1 MEIKEFYRRIYPHF
15 QLDNEYYFVTSR
27 LIDSIP
33 AFKLTE
39 LRNNFR
45 KDENLLKKLYTK
57 EKYKEERYNL
67 LKKYFGYYDDCLN
80 RSLSQVNYLSDERI
94 AKIVSDSFRFLNG
107 RVFDMIS
114 FCIMPNHF
122 HILIKIGKLLKPF
135 YRIMQ
140 SLKRHTSRQSNIVL
154 NKSGTFWEEESY
166 DHIVRDEIE
175 LLRIMKY
182 ILNDPVKAGLVKN
195 AFDWKWSYNKYFKPF
210 DGF

>member
-1 MEIKEFYRRIYPHF
+1 
-15 QLDNEYYFVTSR
+15 
-27 LIDSIP
+27 
-33 AFKLTE
+33 
-39 LRNNFR
+39 
-45 KDENLLKKLYTK
+45 
-57 EKYKEERYNL
+57 
-67 LKKYFGYYDDCLN
+67 
-80 RSLSQVNYLSDERI
+80 
-94 AKIVSDSFRFLNG
+94 
-107 RVFDMIS
+107 
-114 FCIMPNHF
+114 
-122 HILIKIGKLLKPF
+122 
-135 YRIMQ
+135 MQ